1 MFVFPVLLAVGL
13 GIAFRN
19 RPAEAVH
26 VAVVESPQSAEI
38 IAAVRNRPGIEAE
51 EVPSVDSAEVV
62 LASGRVALVVVP
74 GDPGQVDYILDDTRP
89 EARTARLV
97 VDDAI
102 QRGAGRQDPVEV
114 SERLVH
120 QAGSRYID
128 FVIPGLIGM
137 NIMGSTVWS
146 LGYSIVD
153 ARRRRLL
160 KRLIATPM
168 SRAQY
173 LLSFLIS
180 RLALLVIEVA
190 VILGFAMAVFGVPL
204 RGSLLQVGLIAI
216 LGVFAFG
223 GLGLLI
229 ASRATTIEGASGLMN
244 AVMLPMWV
252 LSGVFFS
259 AEHFPAVV
267 QPLIQALP
275 LTATIDAMRA
285 TMLRGDGMLQVGPEL
300 AVLALWGAIC
310 GAIALRVFK
319 WR

>member
-1 MFVFPVLLAVGL
+1 
-13 GIAFRN
+13 
-19 RPAEAVH
+19 
-26 VAVVESPQSAEI
+26 
-38 IAAVRNRPGIEAE
+38 
-51 EVPSVDSAEVV
+51 
-62 LASGRVALVVVP
+62 
-74 GDPGQVDYILDDTRP
+74 
-89 EARTARLV
+89 

-267 QPLIQALP
+267 QPLIQALQ